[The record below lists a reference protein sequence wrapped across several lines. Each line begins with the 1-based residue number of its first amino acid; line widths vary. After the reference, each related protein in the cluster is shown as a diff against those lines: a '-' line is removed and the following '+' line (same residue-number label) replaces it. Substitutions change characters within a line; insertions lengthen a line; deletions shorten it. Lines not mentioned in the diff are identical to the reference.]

1 MRPARTM
8 FVGFALFGVA
18 SGAAA
23 QVRVG
28 TWNLTEYTGQ
38 VARSAA
44 FQGSIFGEY
53 QGRTFAPEVLIVQ
66 EISSD
71 AATSTFRAMLNSAP
85 GSPGDYLSAPFVNGP
100 NTDSACFFRSTKVSL
115 LATDVAVSGSAT
127 VSTRH
132 VMRYRFRLTGHTSEG
147 ASFFL
152 YSAHLKASDTAAD
165 AARRG
170 EEAALIRDN
179 LDALPPGTR
188 SIVGGDFNLYTH
200 NEAAWTNFLAP
211 GNGRLYDPINRSGVW
226 SNNAS
231 FAVVHTQSPAGG
243 SGGMDDRFDFLMVS
257 DAISQGQGLAYLG
270 NRNIPYG
277 GVWNDPNHS
286 HRAWGNDGFSFNTAM
301 RVSSNTMVGPTIAQA
316 IVDHYAGT
324 SSPPHLPVYFDLQI
338 PARASIS
345 AITLDF
351 GTVAQGS
358 VAQLPIIVTNIADVA
373 FWSKNGTGAGIDAL
387 TYAFAAGPGFAAP
400 GGSFDEAANPGVPA
414 GIDHLITMD
423 TSLVGVRAGTLMIAT
438 DDPENPTILVNL
450 AGTIITPFD
459 YDVNNDGTIDIE
471 DLYAWHALP
480 TDVDGNGSV
489 NNADRAALLYELRRL
504 EMPDVTSG
512 RR

>member
-115 LATDVAVSGSAT
+115 LATDVAVSGSTT

-211 GNGRLYDPINRSGVW
+211 GNGRLYDRSIGAVCGATMPRLRSCTHSRQRAARGVW
-226 SNNAS
+226 M
-231 FAVVHTQSPAGG
+231 TG
-243 SGGMDDRFDFLMVS
+243 S
-257 DAISQGQGLAYLG
+257 
-270 NRNIPYG
+270 
-277 GVWNDPNHS
+277 
-286 HRAWGNDGFSFNTAM
+286 
-301 RVSSNTMVGPTIAQA
+301 
-316 IVDHYAGT
+316 T
-324 SSPPHLPVYFDLQI
+324 S
-338 PARASIS
+338 
-345 AITLDF
+345 
-351 GTVAQGS
+351 
-358 VAQLPIIVTNIADVA
+358 
-373 FWSKNGTGAGIDAL
+373 
-387 TYAFAAGPGFAAP
+387 
-400 GGSFDEAANPGVPA
+400 
-414 GIDHLITMD
+414 
-423 TSLVGVRAGTLMIAT
+423 
-438 DDPENPTILVNL
+438 
-450 AGTIITPFD
+450 
-459 YDVNNDGTIDIE
+459 
-471 DLYAWHALP
+471 
-480 TDVDGNGSV
+480 
-489 NNADRAALLYELRRL
+489 
-504 EMPDVTSG
+504 
-512 RR
+512 